1 MCRRSLRR
9 FLVHMTVVSFTCVT
23 DLFYTWHT
31 ALYICDTGL
40 FLHVL
45 QVFTWVSFTC
55 DIGLFYM
62 RYTSLLHMPYSCLA
76 YDIGL
81 FLKVPQISMCV
92 SFTYDIGLLSA
103 RPNQLF
109 MFPYWCVYFT
119 KAKKSCMSCVKEIHV
134 TSKRDHCLFYTWHT
148 ALFVFHK
155 SFLLIAQYTFKIL
168 FQGFCTPGSDPP
180 HKIMRY

>member
-62 RYTSLLHMPYSCLA
+62 RYTSLLHMPYSCLV

-81 FLKVPQISMCV
+81 FLKVPQIFICV

-109 MFPYWCVYFT
+109 MFPYWCVYHSVHIQYLVPRILRSRIRSSAQDYAVLVLFLNIVESLIST
-119 KAKKSCMSCVKEIHV
+119 WLKWSGGN
-134 TSKRDHCLFYTWHT
+134 LFYQ
-148 ALFVFHK
+148 A
-155 SFLLIAQYTFKIL
+155 
-168 FQGFCTPGSDPP
+168 CTSSERADRRG
-180 HKIMRY
+180 